1 MKIQFNTDKTINGDE
16 KNQHYFISLIDEE
29 LKRYQPHITRVEVHL
44 SDQNGI
50 KEGVNN
56 ILCLLEARLEGRQ
69 PMAVSHQ
76 DDTVELAVSGGL
88 EKLKNALE
96 TIVGRLQNHL

>member
-29 LKRYQPHITRVEVHL
+29 LKRYQALITRIEVHL
-44 SDQNGI
+44 SDQNGN
-50 KEGVNN
+50 KEGVND

-76 DDTVELAVSGGL
+76 DDTVELAVSGAL
-88 EKLKNALE
+88 EKLKTALE
-96 TIVGRLQNHL
+96 TILGRLQNHL